1 MAFYGYMIETKTIIV
16 PTELKDVKLHQ
27 MLAYNELKADMDET
41 QRQLES
47 VAIFCELTMSEV
59 KAIPFD
65 ILKDCVIKISKM
77 LESKPV
83 FTPRFKMNGI
93 KYGFIP
99 NMDELSTGEFI
110 DIETYQKT
118 PNDIWKVLSVLY
130 RPITKEGQNGRYEI
144 TPYNAELNA
153 DFKDMDC
160 NTAFGALLF
169 FWSLGIDLLNSI
181 QRYLAMVRR
190 GEVSMK
196 YDLPKNGD
204 GLEWSTALLTEVS
217 STLKKYIQNP
227 FTPLVCGSLTKATL
241 RRWNKKQL
249 NRDEQ

>member
-1 MAFYGYMIETKTIIV
+1 
-16 PTELKDVKLHQ
+16 
-27 MLAYNELKADMDET
+27 
-41 QRQLES
+41 
-47 VAIFCELTMSEV
+47 
-59 KAIPFD
+59 
-65 ILKDCVIKISKM
+65 
-77 LESKPV
+77 
-83 FTPRFKMNGI
+83 MNGI

-144 TPYNAELNA
+144 TPYNAELNN

-169 FWSLGIDLLNSI
+169 FWSLGIDLLNST
-181 QRYLAMVRR
+181 QKYLAMVRR

-204 GLEWSTALLTEVS
+204 GLEWSTDLLTEVS

-227 FTPLVCGSLTKATL
+227 FIPLVCGSLTKATL

-249 NRDEQ
+249 NNDEQ

>member
-1 MAFYGYMIETKTIIV
+1 MIETKTIIV
-16 PTELKDVKLHQ
+16 PTELRDVKLHQ
-27 MLAYNELKADMDET
+27 MLAYNELKPEMDEV
-41 QRQLES
+41 QRQLEA

-65 ILKDCVIKISKM
+65 ILKDCVVKITRM

-83 FTPRFKMNGI
+83 FTSRFKMNGV

-118 PNDIWKVLSVLY
+118 PNEIWKVLSVLY

-144 TPYNAELNA
+144 APYNAELTEE
-153 DFKDMDC
+153 FKNMDAS
-160 NTAFGALLF
+160 TAFGALLF
-169 FWSLGIDLLNSI
+169 FWSLGIDLLNTT
-181 QRYLAMVRR
+181 QKYLEAVKKK
-190 GEVSMK
+190 EVSMK
-196 YDLPKNGD
+196 FDLPKNGD
-204 GLEWSTALLTEVS
+204 GLEWSTALLTEIS
-217 STLKKYIQNP
+217 STLKSYIQNP

-241 RRWNKKQL
+241 RKWNKKQL
-249 NRDEQ
+249 NNDEQ

>member
-1 MAFYGYMIETKTIIV
+1 MIETKTIIV
-16 PTELKDVKLHQ
+16 PTELRDVKLHQ
-27 MLAYNELKADMDET
+27 MLAYNELKPEMDEV

-47 VAIFCELTMSEV
+47 VAIFCELTISEV

-65 ILKDCVIKISKM
+65 ILKDCVVKISKM

-93 KYGFIP
+93 KYGFVP
-99 NMDELSTGEFI
+99 NLDELSTGEFI

-118 PNDIWKVLSVLY
+118 PNEIWKVLSVLY

-144 TPYNAELNA
+144 APYNAELNP

-169 FWSLGIDLLNSI
+169 FWSLGIDLLNST
-181 QRYLAMVRR
+181 QKYLEAVKKK
-190 GEVSMK
+190 EVSMK
-196 YDLPKNGD
+196 FDLPKNGD
-204 GLEWSTALLTEVS
+204 GLEWSIDLLTEIS
-217 STLKKYIQNP
+217 STLKSYIQNP

-249 NRDEQ
+249 NNDEQ